1 MCIHKHIHIHTHI
14 IHTAIYN
21 ILPKYIRDSI
31 KLKEITK
38 LRSSNSTLLKH
49 NPSTN
54 YSSLW
59 NKLPRLLLMRNYQLH
74 LKQNYTD
81 TYLNLTNFIY

>member
-1 MCIHKHIHIHTHI
+1 MLFVKQRSTYNTLNI

-21 ILPKYIRDSI
+21 NLPKYIRDSI
-31 KLKEITK
+31 KLKEKTK

-59 NKLPRLLLMRNYQLH
+59 NKLPKTITNGKLHTTFKTKLQRHLLL
-74 LKQNYTD
+74 
-81 TYLNLTNFIY
+81 LN